1 MEKCISTKPSL
12 KIGQIGTGYIGKTH
26 AIAYSAAPSVFELS
40 ADIKLSAL
48 ADIDAERVKQK
59 AQAWGFGRYTTDWKA
74 IIEDPEIDI
83 VDICTPNYLHEEMA
97 LAAMAAGKAIY
108 MEKPLALTY
117 ASAKKLADIAAEN
130 HIKTLVGFNYMRNTA
145 VQYIKQLIDT
155 NVIGDVVQFRG
166 QHNEDYMASADVPA
180 GWRTERK
187 KGGSGAL
194 GDLGAHII
202 NMAQFLV
209 GDIDRVCGMT
219 QQVFAQR
226 PVFENPALGSECGGG
241 HTTKRMADVENEDVA
256 YALVQ
261 FANGAR
267 GTLEASRV
275 AWGAKLGLCFE
286 VIGTKGAIRYDQER
300 LSEIQLYLAQDETA
314 QQGFKTIL
322 MGPAHPDYENF
333 CVASGHGMGFNDM
346 KIIEIRDLIEGVM
359 GKRILWPDFAAAA
372 SVNAVMEA
380 IEISDKE
387 KQWVDISALG

>member
-1 MEKCISTKPSL
+1 MEKCAFNKPSI

-40 ADIKLSAL
+40 ANIELSAL
-48 ADIDAERVKQK
+48 ADIDAARVKQK
-59 AQAWGFGRYTTDWKA
+59 AQAWGFDRYTTDWKA
-74 IIEDPEIDI
+74 IIQDPEIDV

-97 LAAMAAGKAIY
+97 LAAMEAGKAIY

-117 ASAKKLADIAAEN
+117 ASAKNLAEIAAAKN
-130 HIKTLVGFNYMRNTA
+130 IKTLVGFNYMRNTA

-155 NVIGDVVQFRG
+155 DVIGDVVQFRG
-166 QHNEDYMASADVPA
+166 QHNEDYMASADAPA

-209 GDIDRVCGMT
+209 GDIDRVCGMA

-226 PVFENPALGSECGGG
+226 PVVESDQ
-241 HTTKRMADVENEDVA
+241 MATVENEDAA

-261 FANGAR
+261 FSNGAR
-267 GTLEASRV
+267 GTIETSRV

-300 LSEIQLYLAQDETA
+300 LSEIQLYLADDAEE

-346 KIIEIRDLIEGVM
+346 KIIEIRDLIEGIM
-359 GKRILWPDFAAAA
+359 GNRILWPDFSAAAA
-372 SVNAVMEA
+372 VNAVMEA

-387 KQWVDISALG
+387 KQWVALSDL

>member
-1 MEKCISTKPSL
+1 MEKCAFNKPSI

-40 ADIKLSAL
+40 ANIELSAL
-48 ADIDAERVKQK
+48 ADIDAARVKQK
-59 AQAWGFGRYTTDWKA
+59 AQAWGFDRYTTDWKA
-74 IIEDPEIDI
+74 IIQDPEIDV

-97 LAAMAAGKAIY
+97 LAAMEAGKAIY

-117 ASAKKLADIAAEN
+117 ASAKNLAEIAAAKN
-130 HIKTLVGFNYMRNTA
+130 IKTLVGFNYMRNTA

-155 NVIGDVVQFRG
+155 DVIGDVVQFRG
-166 QHNEDYMASADVPA
+166 QHNEDYMASADAPA

-209 GDIDRVCGMT
+209 GDIDRVCGMA

-226 PVFENPALGSECGGG
+226 PVVGSDQ
-241 HTTKRMADVENEDVA
+241 MATVENEDAA

-261 FANGAR
+261 FSNGAR
-267 GTLEASRV
+267 GTIETSRV

-300 LSEIQLYLAQDETA
+300 LSEIQLYLADDAEE

-346 KIIEIRDLIEGVM
+346 KIIEIRDLIEGIM
-359 GKRILWPDFAAAA
+359 GNRILWPDFSAAAA
-372 SVNAVMEA
+372 VNAVMEA

-387 KQWVDISALG
+387 KQWVALSDL

>member
-1 MEKCISTKPSL
+1 MEKCAFNKPSV

-40 ADIKLSAL
+40 AQIELSAL
-48 ADIDAERVKQK
+48 ADIDAERGKQR
-59 AQAWGFGRYTTDWKA
+59 AQAWGFNRYTTHWQA

-97 LAAMAAGKAIY
+97 LAAMEAGKAIY

-117 ASAKKLADIAAEN
+117 ASAQNLAEIAAAKN
-130 HIKTLVGFNYMRNTA
+130 IKTLVGFNYIRNTA

-155 NVIGDVVQFRG
+155 DVIGDVVQFRG
-166 QHNEDYMASADVPA
+166 QHNEDYMASADAPA

-219 QQVFAQR
+219 QQVLAQR
-226 PVFENPALGSECGGG
+226 PIVGG
-241 HTTKRMADVENEDVA
+241 AQLANVENEDAA
-256 YALVQ
+256 YALVE

-267 GTLEASRV
+267 GTLETSRV

-286 VIGTKGAIRYDQER
+286 VIGTKGAIRFDQER
-300 LSEIQLYLAQDETA
+300 LSEIQLYLAEEA
-314 QQGFKTIL
+314 EARQGFKTIL

-346 KIIEIRDLIEGVM
+346 KIIEIRDLIEGFM
-359 GKRILWPDFAAAA
+359 GKRVLWPDFAAAA

-387 KQWVDISALG
+387 KQWMAISDL

>member
-1 MEKCISTKPSL
+1 MEKCAFNKPSV

-40 ADIKLSAL
+40 AQIELSAL
-48 ADIDAERVKQK
+48 ADIDAERVKQR
-59 AQAWGFGRYTTDWKA
+59 AQAWGFRRYTTHWQA

-97 LAAMAAGKAIY
+97 LAAMEAGKAIY

-117 ASAKKLADIAAEN
+117 ASAKHLAEIADAKN
-130 HIKTLVGFNYMRNTA
+130 IKTLVGFNYIRNTA

-155 NVIGDVVQFRG
+155 DVIGDVVQFRG
-166 QHNEDYMASADVPA
+166 LHNEDYMASADAPA

-219 QQVFAQR
+219 QQVFALR
-226 PVFENPALGSECGGG
+226 PIVGG
-241 HTTKRMADVENEDVA
+241 AQLANVENEDAA
-256 YALVQ
+256 YALVE

-267 GTLEASRV
+267 GTLETSRV

-286 VIGTKGAIRYDQER
+286 VIGTKGAIRFDQER
-300 LSEIQLYLAQDETA
+300 LSEIQLYLAEDAEA

-346 KIIEIRDLIEGVM
+346 KIIEIRDLIEGFM

-372 SVNAVMEA
+372 RVNAVMEA
-380 IEISDKE
+380 IEISDTE
-387 KQWVDISALG
+387 KQWMAITDL